1 MYNNHAALAYQQT
14 RRAVVSGRDLE
25 AMLLLK
31 AAARLQAVRDGWD
44 ERRGDLVAAL
54 TYNRKLWTVLLDL
67 ILKPTN
73 PLPDD
78 LKRNLANIAAFIFK
92 QTIEIECAPEAEK
105 LAPLVDLNRT
115 IAEGLRS

>member
-25 AMLLLK
+25 SMLLLK

-44 ERRGDLVAAL
+44 QRQGELVGAL
-54 TYNRKLWTVLLDL
+54 TYNRKLWTVLVDL

-78 LKRNLANIAAFIFK
+78 VKQNLANIAVFIFK
-92 QTIEIECAPEAEK
+92 QTIDIECEPQADK

>member
-25 AMLLLK
+25 SMLLLK
-31 AAARLQAVRDGWD
+31 AAARLQAVRDGWQAKQN
-44 ERRGDLVAAL
+44 DLSGAL
-54 TYNRKLWTVLLDL
+54 TYNRKLWTILIDL

-73 PLPDD
+73 PLPDEV
-78 LKRNLANIAAFIFK
+78 KRNLANIAVFIFK
-92 QTIEIECAPEAEK
+92 QTVDIECAPDPDK
-105 LAPLVDLNRT
+105 IGPLVDLNRT

>member
-14 RRAVVSGRDLE
+14 RKAVVSGRDLE
-25 AMLLLK
+25 SMLLLK
-31 AAARLQAVRDGWD
+31 AAARLQGVRDAWE
-44 ERRGDLVAAL
+44 ERQSELAGAL
-54 TYNRKLWTVLLDL
+54 AYNRKLWVVLLDL

-73 PLPDD
+73 SLDD
-78 LKRNLANIAAFIFK
+78 EIKKNLANIAVFIFK
-92 QTIEIECAPEAEK
+92 QTIECECEPSSDK

>member
-25 AMLLLK
+25 SMLLLK

-44 ERRGDLVAAL
+44 ERQGELLGAL
-54 TYNRKLWTVLLDL
+54 TYNRKLWTVLIDL
-67 ILKPTN
+67 ILRPNN
-73 PLPDD
+73 PLDD
-78 LKRNLANIAAFIFK
+78 AVKQNLANIAIFIFK
-92 QTIEIECAPEAEK
+92 HTIEIEAAPDADK
-105 LAPLVDLNRT
+105 VGTLVDLNRT